1 MCRWMTRIPFH
12 SRSQHAGEHGF
23 PLLAA
28 ILLLSYAFFAFGCGM
43 QSAADKSQQ
52 PASALMQQNL
62 SPDEK
67 AAAIV
72 QEMSD
77 AEKVGQ
83 LVMIGIQGTEL
94 DADSR
99 FMLTEYQIGGVILF
113 DRNMKSPEQ
122 VRALNDA
129 LQKNA
134 SNAGLPLFIAIDEE
148 GGAVAR
154 MKEAFPPPPAAEEIG
169 RTGDPAEARHWAF
182 QTAKGLKAMGF
193 NLNFAPVA
201 DLGAANG
208 RSYADDAASVT
219 AFVDAALEGHAD
231 AGLLA
236 CLKHFPGLGRGES
249 DTHEDTVTVHAD
261 RAALEEGDLVPFRE
275 MIAKRNATK
284 GAKGAKEKSGW
295 LVMATHTMYP
305 ALDAERP
312 ASLSSAI
319 LQKLLR
325 EELGYDGV
333 IATDDLEM
341 GAISRHYG
349 FDRAGVEAILSG
361 ADLVLVCHDY
371 AHETA
376 VYNGILKAVRSGEI
390 SQARLDA
397 SVKRIVKAKLEYLE

>member
-1 MCRWMTRIPFH
+1 MCRWITRIPFH
-12 SRSQHAGEHGF
+12 SRPQQAGEHGF

-43 QSAADKSQQ
+43 QSAADESQK
-52 PASALMQQNL
+52 PASALMRQDL
-62 SPDEK
+62 SPDERS
-67 AAAIV
+67 AAIV

-169 RTGDPAEARHWAF
+169 RTGDPAEAHRWAF
-182 QTAKGLKAMGF
+182 QTAQGLKAMGF

-201 DLGAANG
+201 DLGAADG

-261 RAALEEGDLVPFRE
+261 RAALEASDLVPFRE
-275 MIAKRNATK
+275 MVSKRNA
-284 GAKGAKEKSGW
+284 AHCAKEKSGW

-341 GAISRHYG
+341 GAISRHYT
-349 FDRAGVEAILSG
+349 FERAGVEAILAG
-361 ADLVLVCHDY
+361 ADLILVCHDY

-390 SQARLDA
+390 PEERLDA

>member
-1 MCRWMTRIPFH
+1 MCKLTKTRL
-12 SRSQHAGEHGF
+12 
-23 PLLAA
+23 PLTLFGLA
-28 ILLLSYAFFAFGCGM
+28 IFFASFLLTGC
-43 QSAADKSQQ
+43 SARSDDAAPKAADTGPAQQ
-52 PASALMQQNL
+52 DL

-99 FMLTEYQIGGVILF
+99 FMLTEYQIGGIILF

-169 RTGDPAEARHWAF
+169 RTGDPAEARRWAF
-182 QTAKGLKAMGF
+182 QTAQGLKAMGF

-208 RSYADDAASVT
+208 RSYADDAPTVT
-219 AFVDAALEGHAD
+219 AFVAAALEGHAD

-261 RAALEEGDLVPFRE
+261 RTALEEGDLVPFRA
-275 MIAKRNATK
+275 MIAKRNAV
-284 GAKGAKEKSGW
+284 KGAKETSGW
-295 LVMATHTMYP
+295 FVMATHTMYP
-305 ALDAERP
+305 ALDAEHP
-312 ASLSSAI
+312 ASLSPAI

-341 GAISRHYG
+341 GAISRHYT
-349 FDRAGVEAILSG
+349 FERAGVEAILAG
-361 ADLVLVCHDY
+361 ADLILICHDY

-390 SQARLDA
+390 PEERLDA